1 MNNSHSDT
9 DAEKSN
15 HLEKSRPQVADEQS
29 AFGHAPNPEVVTS
42 KTTLERA
49 QEMGLYTE
57 ASESQPHEL
66 DLAEE
71 IEEQQASRNDYRE

>member
-1 MNNSHSDT
+1 MN
-9 DAEKSN
+9 KSN
-15 HLEKSRPQVADEQS
+15 PYDETMKQVQKSRPQVAGEQS

-57 ASESQPHEL
+57 ASESKPHEI

-71 IEEQQASRNDYRE
+71 IEEQQASRNNNRE

>member
-1 MNNSHSDT
+1 MNNTNSQ
-9 DAEKSN
+9 AKKMKR
-15 HLEKSRPQVADEQS
+15 LEISRPQVADEQS

-57 ASESQPHEL
+57 ASESKPHEI

-71 IEEQQASRNDYRE
+71 IKEQQASRKNNRE